1 MRMFF
6 LKIPKPLKQHP
17 IEKKIIHSAI
27 FKDLGEKLP
36 EPSNKLSVY
45 GGATHEHVNVDQ
57 TRGGSKGSRLHMGL
71 VNSI

>member
-1 MRMFF
+1 M
-6 LKIPKPLKQHP
+6 
-17 IEKKIIHSAI
+17 
-27 FKDLGEKLP
+27 DLGEKLP

-45 GGATHEHVNVDQ
+45 GGETHEHVNVDQ